1 MTRVP
6 VLVLL
11 LLLLAG
17 CGEQGTVGGLLV
29 LEGRHTIGSG
39 EAVAGDLFVLD
50 GEVDVRAD
58 GRVAG
63 SVFVLGGTV
72 RIAGEVGGDVA
83 VVGGDVRL
91 TETSVVV
98 GGLRRGGGNVER
110 AAGAS
115 VGTELVS
122 PVSVD
127 ALLAIT
133 RPNPESAGPGPWLLV
148 QLLVLA
154 VLAAL
159 AERLGRRGL
168 ARMTD
173 AIRAQPLVPL
183 AVGILAVIV
192 GLSLTVFMVFTV
204 VLIPVAML
212 LGLAAI
218 VGAWLGF
225 VGLGQLAA
233 DAVLRTGAATGR
245 STVRAAIGSV
255 GLAVAVS
262 LLSALPVVGEIVVA
276 GVAAT
281 ALGAWLVTRL
291 GTRRLTVEA

>member
-11 LLLLAG
+11 AVLLAG
-17 CGEQGTVGGLLV
+17 CGEQGSIGGLLV

-39 EAVAGDLFVLD
+39 TAVAGDLFVLD
-50 GEVDVRAD
+50 GEVDLHDD

-91 TETSVVV
+91 TETAVVV
-98 GGLRRGGGNVER
+98 GGLRRGGGSIER

-127 ALLAIT
+127 AVLAIT
-133 RPNPESAGPGPWLLV
+133 RPAPETAGPGPWLLV

-154 VLAAL
+154 VMAAL

-173 AIRAQPLVPL
+173 AIHAQPLVPL
-183 AVGILAVIV
+183 AVGVLGLIV

-204 VLIPVAML
+204 VLIPVALL
-212 LGLAAI
+212 LGLVAT

-225 VGLGQLAA
+225 VSLGQLAA
-233 DAVLRTGAATGR
+233 DTVLRTSAATGR
-245 STVRAAIGSV
+245 STVRAVIGSV
-255 GLAVAVS
+255 GLAASVS
-262 LLSALPVVGEIVVA
+262 LLSLLPVVGQIVVA

-281 ALGAWLVTRL
+281 ALGAWLVTRF
-291 GTRRLTVEA
+291 GTRSLTVEA